1 MGAMATNSI
10 RRALVT
16 EDRTRTKTL
25 WSETQ
30 FEILYGA
37 IKKNRPEAEIVEII
51 KDLGS
56 RGFPPNYLIQKVQE
70 KVGMTSANRL
80 KVILQGLKK

>member
-1 MGAMATNSI
+1 MAIKSI
-10 RRALVT
+10 RRVLVT

-30 FEILYGA
+30 FEILYSA
-37 IKKNRPEAEIVEII
+37 VKKNRPETEIVEIV
-51 KDLGS
+51 KDLDS
-56 RGFPPNYLIQKVQE
+56 RGFPPSYLVQKVQE

>member
-1 MGAMATNSI
+1 MATKSV

-37 IKKNRPEAEIVEII
+37 IKKNRPEAEIVEIV
-51 KDLGS
+51 KDLGG
-56 RGFPPNYLIQKVQE
+56 RGFPPSYLVQKVQE

-80 KVILQGLKK
+80 KVVLQGLKK

>member
-1 MGAMATNSI
+1 MATKSI
-10 RRALVT
+10 GRAQVT

-30 FEILYGA
+30 FQILYSA

-56 RGFPPNYLIQKVQE
+56 RGFPASYLVQKVQD

-80 KVILQGLKK
+80 KVIIQGLKQ